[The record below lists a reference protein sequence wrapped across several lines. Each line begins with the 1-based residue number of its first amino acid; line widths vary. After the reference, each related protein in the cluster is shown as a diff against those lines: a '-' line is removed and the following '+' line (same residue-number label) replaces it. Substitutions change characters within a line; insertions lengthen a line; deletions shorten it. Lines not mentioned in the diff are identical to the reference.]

1 MKAVIQAGGKGT
13 RLQPHTLV
21 LPKPLM
27 PVGSW
32 PVIELLL
39 KWLRRNGVYH
49 TYIAIGHLGHLIKS
63 VCKDGSQWDM
73 KIEYS
78 EEKEPL
84 GTVGPL
90 NLIGREKLNKS
101 FLMLNGDLITDLDL
115 REFIDCHRQNKG
127 LVTIAITEKNVQ
139 VDMGVL
145 DVRDGQMVRFRE
157 KPMMN
162 FKVSMGIY
170 CIEPDILDL
179 IPKGIPFGFDNL
191 MHIMLEKN
199 LPVNVYEHNG
209 LWMDIGRPED
219 FIKAQKTFSENHTS
233 FTGIY

>member
-27 PVGSW
+27 PVGNW

-39 KWLRRNGVYH
+39 KWLRRNGVNH
-49 TYIAIGHLGHLIKS
+49 SYITIGHLGHLIKS

-78 EEKEPL
+78 EEDEPL

-90 NLIGREKLNKS
+90 KILGREKLNES

-115 REFIDCHRQNKG
+115 REFMNCHREKKR
-127 LVTIAITEKNVQ
+127 LVTVAITEKNVQ
-139 VDMGVL
+139 VDMGVI
-145 DVRDGQMVRFRE
+145 DVNDGQMVRFRE
-157 KPMMN
+157 KPIMS

-170 CIEPDILDL
+170 CIEPEILEL

-191 MHIMLEKN
+191 MHTMLEKK
-199 LPVNVYEHNG
+199 LPVNVYEHKG

-219 FIKAQKTFSENHTS
+219 FNKAQKAFAENEGTL
-233 FTGIY
+233 TGN

>member
-13 RLQPHTLV
+13 RLLPHTLV

-27 PVGSW
+27 PVGNW

-39 KWLRRNGVYH
+39 KWLRRNGVNRS
-49 TYIAIGHLGHLIKS
+49 YITVGHLGHLIKS

-78 EEKEPL
+78 EENEPL

-90 NLIGREKLNKS
+90 KLLGREKLNES
-101 FLMLNGDLITDLDL
+101 FLMLNGDLITDLNL
-115 REFIDCHRQNKG
+115 REFMNCHRKNKK
-127 LVTIAITEKNVQ
+127 LVTVAITEKNVQ
-139 VDMGVL
+139 VNMGVL
-145 DVRDGQMVRFRE
+145 DVREGQMVSFRE
-157 KPMMN
+157 KPIMN

-191 MHIMLEKN
+191 MHTMLEKN

-219 FIKAQKTFSENHTS
+219 FSKAQKAFEENEGTL
-233 FTGIY
+233 TGI